1 VISGVADVA
10 FQRARDAFVENFEHH
25 SELGGLPLHSRIQPT
40 SWNPASRIRADG
52 GPPRSPRA
60 TRTRTPGRSL
70 GFADPDI
77 GLGFGYT
84 PNQTIA
90 SMAGGDPR
98 WTPLI
103 DAVYECVS

>member
-1 VISGVADVA
+1 MLGVETA
-10 FQRARDAFVENFEHH
+10 FSAGFMLP
-25 SELGGLPLHSRIQPT
+25 SELRPFGRGVRCFGHPGAGG
-40 SWNPASRIRADG
+40 
-52 GPPRSPRA
+52 
-60 TRTRTPGRSL
+60 SL

-90 SMAGGDPR
+90 SMAGGDSR